1 MLVEATAV
9 VWKQPIIT
17 MGWTW
22 RAGGQTSTAMED
34 TREAA
39 PAAVEEE
46 LTMEDTAAGESC
58 IKREVSGERPVR
70 TRVVSMTA
78 GRQSGTQHT
87 KIIKQIIILTP
98 PHPT

>member
-1 MLVEATAV
+1 
-9 VWKQPIIT
+9 

-22 RAGGQTSTAMED
+22 RAGNQTSTAMED

-58 IKREVSGERPVR
+58 IKREVTGERPVH

-78 GRQSGTQHT
+78 GRQSGILHIKITRLPTTHT
-87 KIIKQIIILTP
+87 LLHHT
-98 PHPT
+98 